1 MTTLT
6 RKLKHS
12 LSKLMSLVVFLTG
25 FSFARSTDIK
35 RAPSIPQRIAAIQK
49 AVKDM
54 PAETRQPFLLRAQWG
69 NWGNFRNWNNWAN
82 FANFNN
88 WNNWGNWAN
97 Y

>member
-1 MTTLT
+1 
-6 RKLKHS
+6 
-12 LSKLMSLVVFLTG
+12 MSLVVFLTG
-25 FSFARSTDIK
+25 FSFGGSTEIK
-35 RAPSIPQRIAAIQK
+35 RGPSIPQRIAAIQK
-49 AVKDM
+49 AVQEM
-54 PAETRQPFLLRAQWG
+54 PAETQQPFLLRAQWG